1 MKIVNLVCRSSLP
14 LKQGESY
21 MSERSPLRSAPRKVF
36 SLHKSV
42 VSCGCA
48 ERNSVASIV
57 SAHTDEI
64 GAPGNSTFEMVDV

>member
-1 MKIVNLVCRSSLP
+1 VNLIFRSSLP
-14 LKQGESY
+14 LKQSESY
-21 MSERSPLRSAPRKVF
+21 MSECSRMWRATRKVF

>member
-1 MKIVNLVCRSSLP
+1 MKIVNLIRRSSLP

-21 MSERSPLRSAPRKVF
+21 MSEESCLRSAPSKVF

-48 ERNSVASIV
+48 ERNSIAFIV

-64 GAPGNSTFEMVDV
+64 GAPGDSPFEMEDV